1 MKKRFCLIGLGK
13 IGENLAMSLYKKKI
27 DFDIWDI
34 NKKKLNYLCKKFKKR
49 PIRSFRSYLKRR
61 NLILI
66 LFLPHAKVSEFIRK
80 NEKNLKKNDVLLD
93 FGNSNPNNTLIRH
106 NYFKKKG
113 ILFMGIG
120 FSGGVKGARNRPCL
134 MISGTNKDIKK
145 ISKII
150 NIIINRK
157 YSNKIKVIGTDPRLG
172 HLSKICHNAIE
183 YALMK
188 LLGEFYIFQK
198 NILKKSKNKIF
209 KNYQQLNLKNPNF
222 YLGQLS
228 QKILEMEKN
237 NSINL
242 RLFSDKIEHNETSKW
257 FNILCLQ
264 NNISC
269 PTLLS
274 SFENRLLSQNPK
286 KIFLSNRIK
295 KNKNINIKKYIE
307 LFLFLFLLCYIQG
320 LYALIAICKN
330 KKIKIKFTSL
340 LNVWKSDSIITS
352 KQIDEI
358 NKKLNINKIYKFNH
372 FSNIKIKIYND
383 RLINLIQIFLT
394 YNENPSGLFS
404 CYNWFNSQD
413 RKKKY
418 ENIFIQVLR
427 NMFGNHKVKIN

>member
-13 IGENLAMSLYKKKI
+13 IGENLAISLYKKKI

-34 NKKKLNYLCKKFKKR
+34 NKKKLNYLSKKFKKK
-49 PIRSFRSYLKRR
+49 PIRNFKSYLIRGNK
-61 NLILI
+61 ILL
-66 LFLPHAKVSEFIRK
+66 LFLPHNKVNNFIEK
-80 NEKNLKKNDVLLD
+80 NEKNLKKKDILLD
-93 FGNSNPNNTLIRH
+93 FGNSNPSNTLIRH

-120 FSGGVKGARNRPCL
+120 FSGGIKGAKNKPCL
-134 MISGTNKDIKK
+134 MISGSNKDTKK
-145 ISKII
+145 ISQII
-150 NIIINRK
+150 NIILNQK
-157 YSNKIKVIGTDPRLG
+157 YSNKVKAIGNDPRLG

-188 LLGEFYIFQK
+188 LLSEFYILQK

-209 KNYQQLNLKNPNF
+209 KNYQQINLKNPNF

-228 QKILEMEKN
+228 EKILEMEKN
-237 NSINL
+237 NSIKL

-257 FNILCLQ
+257 FNILCLE

-274 SFENRLLSQNPK
+274 SFENRILSQNPRR
-286 KIFLSNRIK
+286 IFLGSEIK
-295 KNKNINIKKYIE
+295 KNKSLNIKKYIE

-320 LYALIAICKN
+320 LYALISICKN
-330 KKIKIKFTSL
+330 KKIKINLKSL

-352 KQIDEI
+352 KQIDVLS
-358 NKKLNINKIYKFNH
+358 KKLNINKIYKLNY
-372 FSNIKIKIYND
+372 FSNKEIKRHNK
-383 RLINLIQIFLT
+383 RLVNLIKTFLI

-404 CYNWFNSQD
+404 CYNWFNSQNK
-413 RKKKY
+413 KKKY